1 MYIPKAFKLNDQAVI
16 EKIINENG
24 FATLFSQHKGRP
36 AATHLPLILDRERH
50 YLYGHFAR
58 PNSQWKD
65 IEGQTVLMVFQG
77 PHSYISPT
85 WYETETA
92 VPTWNYLSVHVYG
105 SVELIDDEKSTLA
118 SLCELIE
125 KYEGPDSTYNLN
137 EVDADYIAGLTKGI
151 QAFRIRITEME
162 GKAKLSQNHPTER
175 QERVAEQLA
184 KSEHTNDKL
193 IAEWMT
199 AQSKNND

>member
-16 EKIINENG
+16 EQVIKENG
-24 FATLFSQHKGRP
+24 FATLFSQYNGKP
-36 AATHLPLILDRERH
+36 AATHLPLMLDKDSR

-65 IEGQTVLMVFQG
+65 IEGQTVLAVFQG

-105 SVELIDDEKSTLA
+105 SVELIDEEKSTLA
-118 SLCELIE
+118 ALRELID
-125 KYEGPDSTYNLN
+125 KYEDPDSTYNLN
-137 EVDADYIAGLTKGI
+137 EVDSDYIDGLRKGI
-151 QAFRIRITEME
+151 QAFRIRIIDIE
-162 GKAKLSQNHPTER
+162 GKAKLSQNHPKER

-193 IAEWMT
+193 IARWMT
-199 AQSKNND
+199 SQLMNNS

>member
-16 EKIINENG
+16 EKVINENG

-36 AATHLPLILDRERH
+36 NATHLPLMLDEDSC

-65 IEGQTVLMVFQG
+65 IEGQTVLAVFQG

-85 WYETETA
+85 WYETGTA

-105 SVELIDDEKSTLA
+105 SVELIDEEKSTMAAL
-118 SLCELIE
+118 LQLID

-137 EVDADYIAGLTKGI
+137 EIDADYIDGLRKGI
-151 QAFRIRITEME
+151 QAFRIKITEIE
-162 GKAKLSQNHPTER
+162 GKAKLSQNHPKER

-193 IAEWMT
+193 IAEWMM
-199 AQSKNND
+199 AQLMNNG